1 MSSWNSTLA
10 QTLPKIGMSDDVI
23 TYTLRIVRS
32 VDSLPIKEEATRP
45 EFLALPLTER
55 VHELFQLCTA
65 LDLEEH
71 LVVPVCHFDIQVF
84 AWRRWSIIRL
94 LARGRRRRVIVRHR
108 KDRRVQSPGKGEKW

>member
-1 MSSWNSTLA
+1 MSSWNRTSA
-10 QTLPKIGMSDDVI
+10 QALPRIGLSDGVI
-23 TYTLRIVRS
+23 TYTLRIIRR

-45 EFLALPLTER
+45 KFLALPLAER

-94 LARGRRRRVIVRHR
+94 LASGRRRRVIVRHR
-108 KDRRVQSPGKGEKW
+108 KDRVLGAKPG